1 MNKLPDL
8 RNTDPILR
16 FIEYYALR
24 NILANSKDDIM
35 DERYPSEAAQ
45 YHERIRDM
53 GQLDKDDWRIKLFE
67 SILRGE
73 AGTMGDVYAALRNGG
88 ELKHIGI
95 LDFDSI
101 VIDEGE
107 SADEPNT
114 VKPEQ
119 GKSAINAVVAKRRS
133 ISREKYMR
141 DKHGEDFVPK
151 HITAK
156 SKALVAEAVLV
167 GSSRK
172 NVELLAEQVIS
183 SYYDQL
189 TEGQRRVLLNDVM
202 LAHYDRLMI
211 HNTTELELLNSPC
224 NTNSK
229 AFFLWHQI
237 KRRYE
242 VDKVFQLSTKL
253 GCEMAACSAS
263 LYPTVIKRLK
273 ELKVVRVINS
283 GRSGKAD
290 NDRIAAQ
297 YIRLL

>member
-16 FIEYYALR
+16 FIEYYAVR
-24 NILANSKDDIM
+24 NILADSKDDVM
-35 DERYPSEAAQ
+35 DARYPSEAAKYQ
-45 YHERIRDM
+45 ERLRDM
-53 GQLDKDDWRIKLFE
+53 GQLDRDDWRIKLLDA
-67 SILRGE
+67 ILRGE
-73 AGTMGDVYAALRNGG
+73 VDTMSDVYAALRNGG
-88 ELKHIGI
+88 ITNTGT
-95 LDFDSI
+95 LDVDCI

-107 SADEPNT
+107 SVADLNP
-114 VKPEQ
+114 VKPKLN
-119 GKSAINAVVAKRRS
+119 KSAINGVVSNRRS

-141 DKHGEDFVPK
+141 DKHGEDFVPN

-172 NVELLAEQVIS
+172 NIELLAEQVIS
-183 SYYDQL
+183 SYCNEL
-189 TEGQRRVLLNDVM
+189 TEGQCKVLLNDVM
-202 LAHYDRLMI
+202 LAHYDRLMV
-211 HNTTELELLNSPC
+211 HDTTELELLNNPC

-242 VDKVFQLSTKL
+242 VEKVFQLSTKL
-253 GCEMAACSAS
+253 GCEMAACSAT
-263 LYPTVIKRLK
+263 LYPSVIQRLR
-273 ELKVVRVINS
+273 ELRVIRVMNS

-290 NDRIAAQ
+290 KDRITAQ
-297 YIRLL
+297 YVRLL

>member
-8 RNTDPILR
+8 KNTDSVLR
-16 FIEYYALR
+16 FIEYYAVR
-24 NILANSKDDIM
+24 NILADCRDDVM

-45 YHERIRDM
+45 CNERLIDM
-53 GQLDKDDWRIKLFE
+53 ERLDRDDWRIKLMDA
-67 SILRGE
+67 ILRRE
-73 AGTMGDVYAALRNGG
+73 VDTMGDVYAALRNGG
-88 ELKHIGI
+88 LTHSGI
-95 LDFDSI
+95 LDIDGV

-107 SADEPNT
+107 SSADQ
-114 VKPEQ
+114 KPVNAKQ
-119 GKSAINAVVAKRRS
+119 SKSAINAVIANRRS

-141 DKHGEDFVPK
+141 DKYGEDFVPK

-156 SKALVAEAVLV
+156 SKALVTEAVLV

-172 NVELLAEQVIS
+172 NIELLAEQVIS
-183 SYYDQL
+183 SYYDEL
-189 TEGQRRVLLNDVM
+189 TEGQREVLLNDVM

-211 HNTTELELLNSPC
+211 HDTTELELLNNPC

-253 GCEMAACSAS
+253 GCEMAACSAT
-263 LYPTVIKRLK
+263 LYPSVIQRLK
-273 ELKVVRVINS
+273 ELKVIRVINS

-290 NDRIAAQ
+290 KDRITAQ
-297 YIRLL
+297 YVRLM

>member
-1 MNKLPDL
+1 MNKLPEL

-16 FIEYYALR
+16 FIEFYAVR
-24 NILANSKDDIM
+24 NILADSKDDIM
-35 DERYPSEAAQ
+35 DERYPNEAAL
-45 YHERIRDM
+45 YHECLRDM
-53 GQLDKDDWRIKLFE
+53 GQLDRDDWRTKLLDAIVRRE
-67 SILRGE
+67 VD
-73 AGTMGDVYAALRNGG
+73 TMGDVYAALRNGG
-88 ELKHIGI
+88 STHTEV
-95 LDFDSI
+95 LDVDRI

-107 SADEPNT
+107 SAAALNP
-114 VKPEQ
+114 VKPKQ
-119 GKSAINAVVAKRRS
+119 GKSAINAVVANRRS

-167 GSSRK
+167 GSSKK

-183 SYYDQL
+183 SYCAEL
-189 TEGQRRVLLNDVM
+189 TEGQCKVLLNDVM

-211 HNTTELELLNSPC
+211 HNTTELELLNNPC

-242 VDKVFQLSTKL
+242 KDKVFQLSTKL
-253 GCEMAACSAS
+253 GCEMAACSAT
-263 LYPTVIKRLK
+263 LYPSVIQRLK
-273 ELKVVRVINS
+273 ELKVIRVINS
-283 GRSGKAD
+283 GRSGMAD
-290 NDRIAAQ
+290 KDRITAQ
-297 YIRLL
+297 YVRLL